1 MHTFSQE
8 AIERPRRSLQAAEVL
23 RQKAQAISRATLEAR
38 EDEVIVAVIQ
48 HDLSFGGVWTLAR
61 ESLTPQIHIVEDTGG
76 WSFIFSPNTSATQV
90 EERCSSFAQIAS
102 KRHKAMQKW
111 VGKHA

>member
-23 RQKAQAISRATLEAR
+23 RQKAQAISHATLDAR

-48 HDLSFGGVWTLAR
+48 HDLNFGGVWTLAR
-61 ESLTPQIHIVEDTGG
+61 ESLTPQIHLVEDTGG
-76 WSFIFSPNTSATQV
+76 
-90 EERCSSFAQIAS
+90 
-102 KRHKAMQKW
+102 
-111 VGKHA
+111 